1 MDTEQEVLETD
12 LKKGQNKRSKDI
24 PKMNKKNFK
33 EIGIDT
39 EAINELYTYGGEQG
53 KKKESLETE
62 MMDFENDILE
72 LANQCLAAM

>member
-1 MDTEQEVLETD
+1 
-12 LKKGQNKRSKDI
+12 
-24 PKMNKKNFK
+24 MNKKNFK